1 MNKANAQ
8 VHAPYNFAPYPNK
21 VPPPWRTKTYIDV
34 PFEDGV
40 CGEIQ
45 FELTNSTP
53 LMIGGEYIDGQPIS
67 FYSIDGKPVIPGSS
81 IRGMLR
87 NVAEIVSFSKFQ
99 HFNDAYPTLRDTSD
113 LFYINQL
120 GIKKSNKSIKA
131 GWLTFDQE
139 SKSYRL
145 LPCQFARMHIAEIEK
160 GLGCS
165 RLKKQSD
172 AAEKYE
178 ITKSFCPVIGFNEG
192 GKNQRGETIAV
203 FGTEQEGR
211 VVFTGEGEN
220 KVKEYIFYS
229 DANNSISIPLATV
242 QAFHTIYGKG
252 GTENS
257 SLAKLKALLKKAT
270 GVKGLPVFYTL
281 NKDNEVAYLG
291 LSKMIKLPPKHSVKD
306 LRLPY
311 PSSDS
316 NLDIAELLFG
326 CVADEDDSQSH
337 ALKSRLSVADMR
349 HLKGERVEKP
359 ISVVLQQPSASYFP
373 AYLQQS
379 EGNTENKL
387 SRRQVNY
394 HTEEKARLRGFKR
407 YPVQKNVD
415 LQPAEP
421 AQSDEESKSEDTNE
435 NIRKNILP
443 LKVGATFSGKIRF
456 HNLHPREIQLLC
468 WLLTWGGDESLSHN
482 LGMAKP
488 YGYGAVKTKIT
499 AMHLEEN
506 KHPGQWKD
514 CTLEVVP
521 KAAAFEKWMES
532 ATQNSWKNSD
542 TIKELLA
549 MAKGIDSHNEK
560 IKYMT
565 LKKHTSSKAK
575 DVGKNRSLGHALP
588 AFTRLFEKELK

>member
-1 MNKANAQ
+1 MNKSNDQ
-8 VHAPYNFAPYPNK
+8 VHAPYNFVPYPNK

-67 FYSIDGKPVIPGSS
+67 FYSIDGKPIIPGSS

-99 HFNDAYPTLRDTSD
+99 HFNNAYPALRDTRDSYYD
-113 LFYINQL
+113 DQI
-120 GIKKSNKSIKA
+120 GISNKESIKA
-131 GWLTFDQE
+131 GWLIFDQE
-139 SKSYRL
+139 SKNYRL
-145 LPCQFARMHIAEIEK
+145 LPCQVARIHINAIKEY
-160 GLGCS
+160 LCCP

-172 AAEKYE
+172 ASEKYE
-178 ITKSFCPVIGFNEG
+178 ITKSFCPTIQFDED
-192 GKNQRGETIAV
+192 GKEYGETIAV
-203 FGTEQEGR
+203 LGTEQEGR
-211 VVFTGEGEN
+211 VVFTGGGEN

-229 DANNSISIPLATV
+229 DANNSMPIPLASV
-242 QAFHTIYGKG
+242 QAFQTIYGKG

-257 SLAKLKALLKKAT
+257 PLAKLKALLKKAT
-270 GVKGLPVFYTL
+270 DVKGLPVFYTL

-291 LSKMIKLPPKHSVKD
+291 LSQMIKLPPKHSVKD

-326 CVADEDDSQSH
+326 CVADEGDAQSH

-349 HLKGERVEKP
+349 YLKGERVEEP

-415 LQPAEP
+415 LQPLEP
-421 AQSDEESKSEDTNE
+421 AQSDEESKSENSND
-435 NIRKNILP
+435 NISKNILP

-488 YGYGAVKTKIT
+488 YGYGAVKTQIT

-549 MAKGIDSHNEK
+549 MAKGLDSHNKK
-560 IKYMT
+560 IKYMV
-565 LKKHTSSKAK
+565 LKEHTSSKAN
-575 DVGKNRSLGHALP
+575 DGGKNKSLGQALP